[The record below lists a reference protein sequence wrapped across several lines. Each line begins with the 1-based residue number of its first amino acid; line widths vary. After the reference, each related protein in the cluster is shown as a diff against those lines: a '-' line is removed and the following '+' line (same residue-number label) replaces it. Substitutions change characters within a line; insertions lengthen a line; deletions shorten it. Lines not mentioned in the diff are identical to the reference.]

1 MADKKQL
8 EDALIAAH
16 NAGDT
21 EAATIIA
28 NEIKLLPKYS
38 STAESARALAQG
50 LTFGFGEEIEAGV
63 RAPFSEQSYE
73 EIRNK
78 LRQQQKQFGKDYP
91 VRSTGLEFTGG
102 LATPAGALGLAGKG
116 ILKGA
121 TLGQKV
127 LTGAGIGAG
136 SGALTG
142 AGIAPETED
151 IPRYSGVYGTLGA
164 GLGGILVPGLA
175 LTGKAVKNLAQGLG
189 IGSESKFA
197 TAKIAETLNKENLT
211 TKDVDALLNEYR
223 KAGVPDVTIADLGK
237 NLQDLGYSSYI
248 VPSGAKTSTEA
259 LIKERTANLPSQ
271 LTEGLIKKSGVK
283 SKDYGYDYLAKLSKQ
298 QSDEALI
305 AYPKAY
311 SKDISAQ
318 PFRQYVDRDVFKK
331 AYNEALESAD
341 VYGEVLP
348 PLESIKNA
356 QFVPTNVLH
365 KIKIGLDRV
374 VEKETDA
381 MTGKMTGYGRD
392 VATIKK
398 EFNDKIKSLNAD
410 YASAN
415 KRFADMTE
423 LQTAFKK
430 GNDYL
435 KMTDLELIG
444 YLKKLKPAEKES
456 FRTGLISKVRDEQSK
471 FEGVDFTKKIFGSDK
486 KKAALRLA
494 FDDSKNYQNF
504 VKQIEGQKKLI
515 ETQRRV
521 LGGSPTREREI
532 ISESAQQLADTAQIG
547 AGNITQPLMN
557 IARKASGMRSGVAEQ
572 IQRGLFA
579 TDPAQQAS
587 LLRLIEAMQLGR
599 INPLTSQELYS
610 TGAGAVP
617 GLLID

>member
-1 MADKKQL
+1 MADIKQL

-16 NAGDT
+16 DAGDT

-28 NEIKLLPKYS
+28 NEIKGLKTYS
-38 STAESARALAQG
+38 PTAESARALAQG

-73 EIRNK
+73 EIRNQ
-78 LRQQQKQFGKDYP
+78 LRQQQEQFGKDYP
-91 VRSTGLEFTGG
+91 VRATGLEITGG
-102 LATPAGALGLAGKG
+102 LALPTGVLGLAGKG
-116 ILKGA
+116 LLKGA
-121 TLGQKV
+121 TLGQKA

-142 AGIAPETED
+142 AGIAPEAED

-164 GLGGILVPGLA
+164 GLGGALVPGLA
-175 LTGKAVKNLAQGLG
+175 LTGKAVKNVAQGLG

-223 KAGVPDVTIADLGK
+223 KASVPDITIADLGK

-259 LIKERTANLPSQ
+259 LIRERTANLPGQ

-283 SKDYGYDYLAKLSKQ
+283 SKDYGYDYLTKLSKQ
-298 QSDEALI
+298 QSDEALV

-311 SKDISAQ
+311 SKDISAT
-318 PFRQYVDRDVFKK
+318 PFRPYVDRDVFKK
-331 AYNEALESAD
+331 AYNEAVESAN
-341 VYGEVLP
+341 VYGEALP

-392 VATIKK
+392 VATIRK
-398 EFNDKIKSLNAD
+398 EFNDKIKSLNPD

-435 KMTDLELIG
+435 KMTDSELIG

-471 FEGVDFTKKIFGSDK
+471 FEGVDFTKRIFGSDK

-494 FDDSKNYQNF
+494 FDDPKNYQNF

-521 LGGSPTREREI
+521 LGGSPTREREV

-557 IARKASGMRSGVAEQ
+557 IARRASGMRPGVAEQ

-587 LLRLIEAMQLGR
+587 LLRQIEAMQLGR

-610 TGAGAVP
+610 TGAGVAP
-617 GLLID
+617 GLLAD